1 MPYCYTERMKIIL
14 ITGGSDGLGKAIAA
28 RLAPSNKVIILSSNE
43 DKLKVVAQELG
54 CEYKVCDVRDYTQAE
69 KVISEIGTIDCL
81 VNNAGLWIQG
91 PLDENDPQRIHEVL
105 EVNTLGVINMTKAAI
120 PAMKQRGSGLIININ
135 SQGGFYAK
143 AERGVYTAT
152 KWAITGFTKAMQLE
166 LAPHGIAVTGI
177 YPGMMKTD
185 MFSKMGI
192 EKDMSKGLEP
202 EEVAKIIELLLTF
215 DKPTIFP
222 EIGIKHIDN

>member
-1 MPYCYTERMKIIL
+1 MKTIL

-28 RLAPSNKVIILSSNE
+28 RLAPVQKTIILSPDE
-43 DKLKVVAQELG
+43 EKLKTVARDLS
-54 CEYKVCDVRDYTQAE
+54 CEYKVCDVRDYTQVE
-69 KVISEIGTIDCL
+69 KIVNEIGAIDCL

-91 PLDENDPQRIHEVL
+91 PLDENNPQRIHEVI
-105 EVNTLGVINMTKAAI
+105 EVNMLGVINMTKAVI
-120 PAMKQRGSGLIININ
+120 PAMKQKGSGLIININ

-143 AERGVYTAT
+143 AERSVYTAT
-152 KWAITGFTKAMQLE
+152 KWAVTGFTKAMQPE
-166 LAPHGIAVTGI
+166 LAPQGIAVTGI

-185 MFSKMGI
+185 MFNKTGI

-202 EEVAKIIELLLTF
+202 DEVAKTIAFLLSF
-215 DKPTIFP
+215 ESPTMFP

>member
-1 MPYCYTERMKIIL
+1 MKTIL

-28 RLAPSNKVIILSSNE
+28 RLAPHSKVILLSPNE
-43 DKLKVVAQELG
+43 EKLKAVSQELG
-54 CEYKVCDVRDYTQAE
+54 CEYKVCDVRDYAQTE
-69 KVISEIGTIDCL
+69 KVAQEIGSIDCL

-91 PLDENDPQRIHEVL
+91 PLDENDPERIHEVL
-105 EVNTLGVINMTKAAI
+105 EVNTLGVINMTKAVI
-120 PAMKQRGSGLIININ
+120 PAMKQQGSGLIINVN

-152 KWAITGFTKAMQLE
+152 KWAITGFTKAMQPE

-185 MFSKMGI
+185 MFNKMGI

-202 EEVAKIIELLLTF
+202 DEVAKTVEFLLTF
-215 DKPTIFP
+215 DKPTMFP
-222 EIGIKHIDN
+222 EIGIKNIDN

>member
-1 MPYCYTERMKIIL
+1 MKTIL

-28 RLAPSNKVIILSSNE
+28 RLAPNNKVIILSPNK
-43 DKLKVVAQELG
+43 DKLGTVAQELR

-69 KVISEIGTIDCL
+69 KIINEIGAVDCL

-91 PLDENDPQRIHEVL
+91 PLEENDPQRIHEVL
-105 EVNTLGVINMTKAAI
+105 EVNTLGVINMTKAVI
-120 PAMKQRGSGLIININ
+120 PTMKHQGAGLIVNIN

-143 AERGVYTAT
+143 AERGVYTAS
-152 KWAITGFTKAMQLE
+152 KWAITGFTKAMQPE
-166 LAPHGIAVTGI
+166 LAPHGVAVTGI

-185 MFSKMGI
+185 MFNKMGI

-202 EEVAKIIELLLTF
+202 EEVAKVIEFLLTF
-215 DKPTIFP
+215 DKPTMFP

>member
-1 MPYCYTERMKIIL
+1 MKIIL
-14 ITGGSDGLGKAIAA
+14 ITGGSDGLGKAIAT

-91 PLDENDPQRIHEVL
+91 PLDKNDPQRIHEVL
-105 EVNTLGVINMTKAAI
+105 EVNTLGVINMTKAVI

-152 KWAITGFTKAMQLE
+152 KWAITGFTKAMQPE

-185 MFSKMGI
+185 MFRKMGI

-202 EEVAKIIELLLTF
+202 EEVAKTIEFLLTF

>member
-1 MPYCYTERMKIIL
+1 MKIIL

-28 RLAPSNKVIILSSNE
+28 RLAPNNKVIILSPNE
-43 DKLKVVAQELG
+43 EKLKTVAKELG
-54 CEYKVCDVRDYTQAE
+54 CEYKVCDVRDYAQAE
-69 KVISEIGTIDCL
+69 KTVSEIGTVDCL

-91 PLDENDPQRIHEVL
+91 QLDENDPQRIHEVL
-105 EVNTLGVINMTKAAI
+105 EVNMLGVINMTKAVI
-120 PAMKQRGSGLIININ
+120 PTMKQQKSGLIININ

-152 KWAITGFTKAMQLE
+152 KWAITGFTKAMQPE

-192 EKDMSKGLEP
+192 KKDMSKGLEP
-202 EEVAKIIELLLTF
+202 DEVAKTIEFLLSF
-215 DKPTIFP
+215 EKPIMFP
-222 EIGIKHIDN
+222 EIGMKHIDN